1 MTPVFLPQTSF
12 AMRANLKDKEKELIQ
27 FWKDHQVYQNAQHP
41 KAAKNFILHV
51 GPPYANGAIHSGH
64 AFNFILKDV
73 IVKNKRLQGYHAP
86 LVAGWD
92 CHGLPIEVKVEED
105 FKKKG
110 IQKDTLSKVDFIKA
124 CREFASH
131 WVGVQKK
138 GFEDL
143 GILFDNHHYST
154 MDQKSEASIMKN
166 LSDLLMK
173 GLIYRGQKP
182 VFWSVVE
189 QTALAEAE
197 VEYQNHISDAIF
209 VGFPIISG
217 PFKGAKAIIW
227 TTTPWSLPG
236 NRAIAYHPDITYGL
250 YDTNHGQVIVAK
262 DLFDQIPNLEGTCIK
277 TFSGDHLEGVV
288 CHHPFHGMGYDFDV
302 PLLPGDHVSADT
314 GTGLVHTA
322 PTHGVEDF
330 ELGKRYGLEVPVTIL
345 GNGTYA
351 DHIPLFKGEHVYKVN
366 PKIIDILQG
375 LGLLISHSKL
385 THSYPHSWRSKKPLI
400 YLCTSQWFLNI
411 DTVRSTALEAIK
423 HVHWIPKSGEN
434 RITSMVTNRPDW
446 CLSRQRT
453 WGVPL
458 PIIINQHTKEP
469 LKDQKVQENI
479 LRIIQ
484 QEGVE
489 AWFTRPVSDFLNNHY
504 DASLYEKVEDI
515 VDVWFDSASTHDF
528 VLNSGDFGLPEGPA
542 DLYLEGSDQH
552 RGWFQSSLI
561 HGYATTGYAPYKAV
575 LTHGFLLDEKGQ
587 KMSKS
592 LGNVVAPHDYP
603 ADLLRLWTVLS
614 DYQEDVRIGKI
625 IMTHVEDVYRRIR
638 NTFRYLLGALNG
650 YTITQRHVS
659 DLHPYEQFICH
670 HIHGISQNHDAMME
684 SYDFLNFYQKLH
696 HFCNATLS
704 AFYFDIR
711 KDSLYCDADTSVDR
725 QGARNT
731 FYLLLLALLKYWSPV
746 LSFTCEE
753 VFQTLKKDVMP
764 DIDVASVFL
773 FDFDKA
779 FLSHPL
785 NKFIKKNDDLAKDF
799 EDLFYIRSLVNT
811 AIEKKRVDK
820 IITSSLQAVIDLKI
834 PNFDQHLLSYDLKSF
849 LMVSDIS
856 IAQGDE
862 EICVSISN
870 LQKCPRCWKYEALN
884 DGDQC
889 SRCQSF

>member
-12 AMRANLKDKEKELIQ
+12 AMRANLKDKEKDFIQ

-105 FKKKG
+105 FKKKC

-124 CREFASH
+124 CREFAAH
-131 WVGVQKK
+131 WIGVQKK

-143 GILFDNHHYST
+143 GILFDDHYYST
-154 MDQKSEASIMKN
+154 MDPKSETSIMKN

-209 VGFPIISG
+209 VAFPIVSG

-250 YDTNHGQVIVAK
+250 YDTNHGKVIVAK
-262 DLFDQIPNLEGTCIK
+262 DLFDQIQNLEGICIQS
-277 TFSGDHLEGVV
+277 FQGNILEGTS
-288 CHHPFHGMGYDFDV
+288 CHHPFHSMGYDFDV
-302 PLLPGDHVSADT
+302 PFLPGDHVSADT

-322 PTHGVEDF
+322 PTHGIEDF
-330 ELGKRYGLEVPVTIL
+330 ELGKHHGLEVPITIL
-345 GNGTYA
+345 GNGIYA
-351 DHIPLFKGEHVYKVN
+351 DHVPLFKGEHVYKIN
-366 PKIIDILQG
+366 PKIINVLQS

-400 YLCTSQWFLNI
+400 FLCTSQWFLNI
-411 DTVRSTALEAIK
+411 DAVRGTALEAIK
-423 HVHWIPKSGEN
+423 NVHWIPKSGEN
-434 RITSMVTNRPDW
+434 RITAMVANRPDW

-458 PIIINQHTKEP
+458 PIIMNQHTKEP
-469 LKDQKVQENI
+469 LKDPKVQENI
-479 LRIIQ
+479 LHIIQ

-489 AWFTRPVSDFLNNHY
+489 AWFTRPVSDFLNDEY

-528 VLNSGDFGLPEGPA
+528 VLNSGDFKLSHGPA

-561 HGYATTGYAPYKAV
+561 HSCATTGRAPYKAV

-592 LGNVVAPHDYP
+592 LGNVVVPHDYP

-614 DYQEDVRIGKI
+614 DYQEDVRIGKT

-638 NTFRYLLGALNG
+638 NTFRYLLGALKG
-650 YTITQRHVS
+650 YTIPHKTVT
-659 DLHPYEQFICH
+659 DLHVYEQFICH
-670 HIHGISQNHDAMME
+670 HIHDISQNHHIMMD
-684 SYDFLNFYQKLH
+684 SYDFLTFYQKLH
-696 HFCNATLS
+696 HFCNTTLS

-711 KDSLYCDADTSVDR
+711 KDSLYCDAETSLHR
-725 QGARNT
+725 QGARDT

-753 VFQTLKKDVMP
+753 VFQIFKT
-764 DIDVASVFL
+764 DIILDSHVSSVFL
-773 FDFDKA
+773 FDFDA
-779 FLSHPL
+779 ALLSHPL
-785 NKFIKKNDDLAKDF
+785 GCFIKKNDALAKDF
-799 EDLFYIRSLVNT
+799 DDLFRIRSIANG
-811 AIEKKRVDK
+811 AIEKKRADK
-820 IITSSLQAVIDLKI
+820 IITSSLQAVVKLKT
-834 PNFDQHLLSYDLKSF
+834 PDFDERLLSYDLKSL
-849 LMVSDIS
+849 LMVSDIT
-856 IAQGDE
+856 ITQGPE
-862 EICVSISN
+862 EVDISLGS
-870 LQKCPRCWKYEALN
+870 LQKCPRCWKYEVQNHDL
-884 DGDQC
+884 QC
-889 SRCQSF
+889 QRCQKV